1 MMLFERFM
9 DIISMV
15 GLIMDVVIGPK
26 INIKSEYILFFS
38 LSMPNFE

>member
-26 INIKSEYILFFS
+26 INIKIRICFVF
-38 LSMPNFE
+38 LSFNA